1 MASTKLNENT
11 ITSSSLL
18 ESKNDMTHTTT
29 MSSCSSINAEHQ
41 QCNHL
46 KYFKE
51 FLHEMTKDAVTNE
64 GGSSSSS
71 CDMALGREGVAS
83 VSCNGDNGGGGVEL
97 RPFILTRSNNES
109 YVVTKDELMGEVI
122 MCIWQWLAQKKCP
135 EHFQLGIK
143 HLAEEELCK
152 ELKNKKILED
162 LKTSNIKQNDDADD
176 MVMLDLL
183 KLQKFVQEY
192 LEKLIVRL
200 SDNSKEQDLKN
211 FADCSLD
218 KTIQCTL
225 DTCLQYVEAH
235 VKNKPRKMEDRH
247 ICLPQFSQIYQL
259 EKSLSFYGVFDGH
272 SGSLAATYA
281 TNQIPYLLAQ
291 QLKSIQNSC
300 SLDSDVYRDALE
312 TSFLQV
318 DHNFG
323 KKQLVSGTTAV
334 CALLL
339 KDGLQNFKHL
349 YVAWVGDS
357 RCLLVSP
364 TVHLQLVKPH
374 KPDSVDEKKRIE
386 SNETGGSVIF
396 VQGQWRVNGIIN
408 VSRSIGDYTVK
419 AVIAEPDIVDVPL
432 QPSHDF
438 LLLGSDGLWD
448 HVTEKDIVDCVYK
461 SINDEEQCLEDIPKH
476 LIELAK
482 QGDSQD
488 NITVVLVLLKD
499 RQQIKQHYLKN
510 LKKMSS

>member
-1 MASTKLNENT
+1 MASTLSEK
-11 ITSSSLL
+11 I
-18 ESKNDMTHTTT
+18 ESKNDMTHTN
-29 MSSCSSINAEHQ
+29 SCCSNVAEK

-51 FLHEMTKDAVTNE
+51 FLRDLTKDAVTNE
-64 GGSSSSS
+64 GGGGDVVGS
-71 CDMALGREGVAS
+71 EGVN
-83 VSCNGDNGGGGVEL
+83 VSCNGGGSGGVEL

-109 YVVTKDELMGEVI
+109 YAVAKDELSAEVI
-122 MCIWQWLAQKKCP
+122 MCIWQWLVEKKCP
-135 EHFQLGIK
+135 EHFQVGVARF
-143 HLAEEELCK
+143 AEEEINK
-152 ELKNKKILED
+152 ELKNKKLQED
-162 LKTSNIKQNDDADD
+162 LKATGGKQVEDTSDPAA
-176 MVMLDLL
+176 LDLL
-183 KLQKFVQEY
+183 KLQKYIQQQLDKV
-192 LEKLIVRL
+192 LLRL
-200 SDNSKEQDLKN
+200 CDNSKEDNLKN
-211 FADCSLD
+211 YADCSRE
-218 KTIQCTL
+218 TL
-225 DTCLQYVEAH
+225 YKCSESASSSHTPYVEAH

-247 ICLPQFSQIYQL
+247 ICLPQFSNIYRL

-281 TNQIPYLLAQ
+281 INQIPYRVAQ
-291 QLKSIQNSC
+291 QLNTMHNS
-300 SLDSDVYRDALE
+300 STLDSDCYRDALE
-312 TSFLQV
+312 TSFLQA
-318 DHNFG
+318 DHNFCQ
-323 KKQLVSGTTAV
+323 KQLSSGTTAV

-339 KDGLQNFKHL
+339 KDGDENFKHL

-374 KPDSVDEKKRIE
+374 KPDSADEKKRIE
-386 SNETGGSVIF
+386 STETGGSVIF

-448 HVTEKDIVDCVYK
+448 HVNEKEIVDCVYK
-461 SINDEEQCLEDIPKH
+461 SLADNEQCLEDIPKH

-482 QGDSQD
+482 KGDSQD
-488 NITVVLVLLKD
+488 NITVVLVLLKE
-499 RQQIKQHYLKN
+499 RQKIKEHFTKSLNK
-510 LKKMSS
+510 SS

>member
-1 MASTKLNENT
+1 MANT
-11 ITSSSLL
+11 LLSETS
-18 ESKNDMTHTTT
+18 ESKNDMTHT
-29 MSSCSSINAEHQ
+29 SSCSIAEK

-51 FLHEMTKDAVTNE
+51 FLRDLTKDAVTNE
-64 GGSSSSS
+64 CSGEV
-71 CDMALGREGVAS
+71 GREGVN
-83 VSCNGDNGGGGVEL
+83 VSCNGGSGGVEL

-109 YVVTKDELMGEVI
+109 YTVSKDELSAEVI
-122 MCIWQWLAQKKCP
+122 MCIWQWLIQKKCP
-135 EHFQLGIK
+135 EHFQLGVAR
-143 HLAEEELCK
+143 LAGEEINK
-152 ELKNKKILED
+152 ELKNKKIHED
-162 LKTSNIKQNDDADD
+162 LKATGKPGEDTLDKI
-176 MVMLDLL
+176 MLDLL
-183 KLQKFVQEY
+183 KLQKYIQQQ
-192 LEKLIVRL
+192 LEKILLRL
-200 SDNSKEQDLKN
+200 CDNSKEENLKN
-211 FADCSLD
+211 FGDCSR
-218 KTIQCTL
+218 
-225 DTCLQYVEAH
+225 DTSFKCSVTAENSHMPYVEAH
-235 VKNKPRKMEDRH
+235 VKNKHRKMEDRH

-259 EKSLSFYGVFDGH
+259 EESLSFYGIFDGH

-281 TNQIPYLLAQ
+281 TNQIPYLVAQ
-291 QLKSIQNSC
+291 QLESVH
-300 SLDSDVYRDALE
+300 DSYAPDTDCYRDALE

-318 DHNFG
+318 DHNYAQKHLG
-323 KKQLVSGTTAV
+323 SGTTAV

-339 KDGLQNFKHL
+339 KDELENFKHL

-386 SNETGGSVIF
+386 SIETGGSVIF

-438 LLLGSDGLWD
+438 LLLGSDGLCD
-448 HVTEKDIVDCVYK
+448 HVSEKDIVDCVYK
-461 SINDEEQCLEDIPKH
+461 SIADDEQCLDDIPKH

-488 NITVVLVLLKD
+488 NITVVLVLLKE
-499 RQQIKQHYLKN
+499 RQQIKEHFTK
-510 LKKMSS
+510 SSNKSS

>member
-1 MASTKLNENT
+1 MASNLLSE
-11 ITSSSLL
+11 TSL
-18 ESKNDMTHTTT
+18 EGKNDMTHTTT
-29 MSSCSSINAEHQ
+29 TSSCSGVNIEK
-41 QCNHL
+41 QCNQL
-46 KYFKE
+46 KLFKE
-51 FLHEMTKDAVTNE
+51 FLRDLTKDAVTND
-64 GGSSSSS
+64 GSSDSV
-71 CDMALGREGVAS
+71 AGREGVAS
-83 VSCNGDNGGGGVEL
+83 VTCNGNGSGGVET
-97 RPFILTRSNNES
+97 RPFIITRSNNES
-109 YVVTKDELMGEVI
+109 YTVAKDEMLAEVI
-122 MCIWQWLAQKKCP
+122 MCIWQWLVQKKCP
-135 EHFQLGIK
+135 EHFQLGIAR
-143 HLAEEELCK
+143 LAEEEINK
-152 ELKNKKILED
+152 ELKNRKVQED
-162 LKTSNIKQNDDADD
+162 LKATNTKQSEDTLD
-176 MVMLDLL
+176 VLKLDLL
-183 KLQKFVQEY
+183 KLQKYVHQH
-192 LEKLIVRL
+192 LEKLLLRL
-200 SDNSKEQDLKN
+200 SDNSKEEYLKN
-211 FADCSLD
+211 FADCILD
-218 KTIQCTL
+218 ITIQCTL

-281 TNQIPYLLAQ
+281 TNQVPYLLAQ
-291 QLKSIQNSC
+291 QLKSINNSC
-300 SLDSDVYRDALE
+300 STDNDIYREALE
-312 TSFLQV
+312 TSFLEV

-323 KKQLVSGTTAV
+323 KKQLGSGSTAV

-339 KDGLQNFKHL
+339 KDGQHNFKHL

-448 HVTEKDIVDCVYK
+448 HVTEKEIVDCVYK
-461 SINDEEQCLEDIPKH
+461 AISDEEQCLEDIPKH

-499 RQQIKQHYLKN
+499 RQQIKQQFLKSI
-510 LKKMSS
+510 KKIS